1 MSSFIYD
8 STDTLNITINDGTI
22 GSGASETFSD
32 SGSLTGEENAFDLSL
47 STEVTAIN
55 GGDCIWVDF
64 GEAKSIYD
72 IAFYN
77 TEYDGSTASF
87 IVFSSTDGT
96 NFTRIVNPS
105 GFTDTGWHTIDVGT
119 PTARRYWCFRFGGS
133 FTTWNTGQIIL
144 GTKLDWEVEPNKGI
158 KIGEKFANDISESL
172 GGIEYSNKRHDSKT
186 FWEMN
191 WDYISSTFK
200 ENLVSF
206 RDAIEGDYKK
216 FVYYDDSDYH
226 WVRMS
231 ADSMKM
237 TEVAHNIYNTSLNMV
252 EQLS

>member
-22 GSGASETFSD
+22 GSTASETFTD
-32 SGSLTGEENAFDLSL
+32 SGSLTGEENAFDLL
-47 STEVTAIN
+47 ISTEVTAIN

-72 IAFYN
+72 IAFYT
-77 TEYDGSTASF
+77 TEFTGSTASF

-105 GFTDTGWHTIDVGT
+105 GFTSTGWHTIDVGT

-133 FTTWNTGQIIL
+133 FTTWKTGQIVL
-144 GTKLDWEVEPNKGI
+144 GTKLDWEVTPNKGI
-158 KIGEKFANDISESL
+158 KIGEKFANEVSESF
-172 GGIEYSNKRHDSKT
+172 GGIEYSTKIHEPKT
-186 FWEMN
+186 YWSMNWEMITSN
-191 WDYISSTFK
+191 FK
-200 ENLVSF
+200 DDLVSF
-206 RDAIEGDYKK
+206 RDDVEGDYKK
-216 FVYYDDSDYH
+216 FLYYDDTDYH

-231 ADSMKM
+231 ADNLTM
-237 TEVAHNIYNTSLNMV
+237 TEVSHNIYSTSLEMT